1 MNTFRKQGFKVF
13 NQFNRTVF
21 RSFSMM
27 SENHKDIWMER
38 AKKIVPKLTND
49 MHKGEAGRIGI
60 IGGSLEYTGAPYYAG
75 IAALKVGC
83 DLVHIFCPQSAALAI
98 KSYSPELIVHP
109 LLDSDN
115 ALDLIEPWLSRL
127 HVLVIGSGLGRDRN
141 ILHTVSEL
149 IMCCK
154 KSQKP
159 LVIDA
164 DGLFLITQNTSL
176 LNDYQNVILTPNAM
190 ELFRLIG
197 DTNEKLHALSEKIG
211 KNVIV
216 LEKAMND
223 RIYDTETM
231 SKVEC
236 PQGGTNRRCGGQGDL
251 LAGAVAVFYH
261 WALNLTNKDN
271 SGQPIHDFNPA
282 IAACY
287 GATYLI
293 KYCNRLAYEK
303 YGRSMTAVDMIDC
316 IHTGFNE
323 YFEHENSKLN

>member
-1 MNTFRKQGFKVF
+1 MIKN
-13 NQFNRTVF
+13 
-21 RSFSMM
+21 SFSH
-27 SENHKDIWMER
+27 S
-38 AKKIVPKLTND
+38 
-49 MHKGEAGRIGI
+49 
-60 IGGSLEYTGAPYYAG
+60 
-75 IAALKVGC
+75 
-83 DLVHIFCPQSAALAI
+83 IF
-98 KSYSPELIVHP
+98 
-109 LLDSDN
+109 SDN
-115 ALDLIEPWLSRL
+115 ALDLIEPWLARL
-127 HVLVIGSGLGRDRN
+127 HILVIGSGLGRDRN

-197 DTNEKLHALSEKIG
+197 DTNDKLHALSEKIG

-236 PQGGTNRRCGGQGDL
+236 PQGGTNR
-251 LAGAVAVFYH
+251 
-261 WALNLTNKDN
+261 
-271 SGQPIHDFNPA
+271 
-282 IAACY
+282 
-287 GATYLI
+287 
-293 KYCNRLAYEK
+293 
-303 YGRSMTAVDMIDC
+303 
-316 IHTGFNE
+316 
-323 YFEHENSKLN
+323 